1 MVCHSAT
8 TCRAIPASFFAICH
22 SQGGTAFGA
31 GFTDFSTKA
40 AVLCDKFRAGQL
52 QVSRSLANLRAV
64 DHQPEMARFNM
75 LTTVFKTMVHGGFQT
90 SLIARRA
97 GADAGLH
104 GFSVHYFA
112 PGQD

>member
-1 MVCHSAT
+1 MACHST
-8 TCRAIPASFFAICH
+8 TACRTIPASFFAISH

-31 GFTDFSTKA
+31 GFTYFSTKT

-75 LTTVFKTMVHGGFQT
+75 LAAGFKTMIHGGLQA
-90 SLIARRA
+90 SLIALCT
-97 GADAGLH
+97 GVDAGLH
-104 GFSVHYFA
+104 SFSVHYFA
-112 PGQD
+112 PG